1 MLNKFDLPRIPPDAA
16 AEKIG
21 FGRPAVFFLLLLFLA
36 WIWPG
41 LIGHDP
47 WKPDE
52 AYSFG
57 LVYHIIQSGDWVVP
71 TLAGEPFMEKP
82 PLYYITAALF
92 AKLLFPLLPLHDGA
106 RLASGFYMSITLLFT
121 GLAGRELRG
130 KGRGFPAALILIG
143 CLGLLIAAHA
153 LITDLALLA
162 GFAVALY
169 GLSLSLRREFIAG
182 FLLGTGIG
190 IGFMSK
196 GLVEPG
202 ILGATA
208 LMLPVLFKPWRNRRY
223 LICLAVTLVSAL
235 PWLIIWPFAL
245 YQRSPVLFMEW
256 FWINNIGRLVG
267 FAHLGTE
274 SLPGDV
280 LQTLPWFAWPALPL
294 ALWTLWRERRAIAD
308 QPTVQLTFTA
318 LVILLTVLG
327 LSAEG
332 RDIYALPLLLPLCY
346 LGADAIFTM
355 RRGAANAFHWFGV
368 MVFFFFAAAIWF
380 YWIAVEFGV
389 PVKLS
394 THLKKLQPG
403 YIPVFQPMTLILG
416 LLYTLA
422 WLTLVFKLKRRP
434 ERALIIWST
443 GMTMVWGLLMILFVT
458 WLDAGKSYRSM
469 TVSLQQAL
477 PARYN
482 CIASQGLG
490 EPQRAM
496 LHYFAGIITQRIERD
511 GGNSCELFLI
521 QANAKEP
528 AQDHGANW
536 RPIWEGNRPGDKVER
551 YRLYQQVQKRKSKP
565 RRRPEA

>member
-82 PLYYITAALF
+82 PLFYITAALF
-92 AKLLFPLLPLHDGA
+92 AKLFFPLLPLHDGA
-106 RLASGFYMSITLLFT
+106 RLAGGFYMAITLLFT

-162 GFAVALY
+162 GFAIAFY
-169 GLSLSLRREFIAG
+169 GLALSLRRELIAG

-202 ILGATA
+202 ILGTTA
-208 LMLPVLFKPWRNRRY
+208 LLLPTLFKPWRNRRY
-223 LICLAVTLVSAL
+223 LVCLAVAVVSTL

-256 FWINNIGRLVG
+256 FWLNNIGRLVG

-274 SLPGDV
+274 SLPGDI

-294 ALWTLWRERRAIAD
+294 ALWTLWRERRAIANK
-308 QPTVQLTFTA
+308 PAVQLTFTA

-389 PVKLS
+389 PAQLS

-403 YIPVFQPMTLILG
+403 YTPVLQPITLMLG

-422 WLTLVFKLKRRP
+422 WLALVFKLKRRP
-434 ERALIIWST
+434 ERPLIIWSA
-443 GMTMVWGLLMILFVT
+443 GMTMVWGLLMILFVS

-469 TVSLQQAL
+469 TLSLQRAL
-477 PARYN
+477 PAQYN

-528 AQDHGANW
+528 AQDHGTNW
-536 RPIWEGNRPGDKVER
+536 RPIWEGNRPGDKLER
-551 YRLYQQVQKRKSKP
+551 YRLYQQVRKRTSKP
-565 RRRPEA
+565 RRRA

>member
-1 MLNKFDLPRIPPDAA
+1 MLNKFDLPRIPPDTA

-21 FGRPAVFFLLLLFLA
+21 FGRPAVFFLFLLFLA
-36 WIWPG
+36 WISPG

-92 AKLLFPLLPLHDGA
+92 AQLFFPLLPLHDGA
-106 RLASGFYMSITLLFT
+106 RLASGLYMAITLLFT
-121 GLAGRELRG
+121 GLAGRELFG
-130 KGRGFPAALILIG
+130 KGRGVPAALILIG

-153 LITDLALLA
+153 LITELALLA
-162 GFAVALY
+162 GFAIALY
-169 GLSLSLRREFIAG
+169 GLALSLRRELIAG
-182 FLLGTGIG
+182 LLLGTGIG

-196 GLVEPG
+196 GWMEPG
-202 ILGATA
+202 ILGVTA
-208 LMLPVLFKPWRNRRY
+208 LLLPILFKPWRNRRY
-223 LICLAVTLVSAL
+223 MVCLAVALVAAL

-256 FWINNIGRLVG
+256 FGVNNIERFVG
-267 FAHLGTE
+267 FAHFNTE
-274 SLPGDV
+274 SWPADI

-294 ALWTLWRERRAIAD
+294 ALWTLWRERSAIAKK
-308 QPTVQLTFTA
+308 PAIQLTLTVF
-318 LVILLTVLG
+318 LILLTVLALAG
-327 LSAEG
+327 EG
-332 RDIYALPLLLPLCY
+332 RDIHALPLLLPLCY

-355 RRGAANAFHWFGV
+355 RRGAVNALHWFSI
-368 MVFFFFAAAIWF
+368 MVFFFFAGVIWF
-380 YWIAVEFGV
+380 YWIAVEFAI
-389 PVKLS
+389 PMRLS
-394 THLKKLQPG
+394 THLTKLQPG
-403 YIPVFQPMTLILG
+403 YIPAFQPMVLMLG

-422 WLTLVFKLKRRP
+422 WLTLVFRLERRP
-434 ERALIIWST
+434 ERPIIIWSA

-469 TVSLQQAL
+469 TASLQRAL
-477 PARYN
+477 PAHYN

-496 LHYFAGIITQRIERD
+496 LHYFAGIITQRIEMD
-511 GGNSCELFLI
+511 GGNTCELFLI

-528 AQDHGANW
+528 AQDHGTNW

-551 YRLYQQVQKRKSKP
+551 YRLYQQVQKRKPKT
-565 RRRPEA
+565 RRRA